1 MIFDELDAQGPTTRA
16 VAIVHTSRAGKA
28 VGATVAVRGFATFQD
43 LLVPL
48 ADAVADFIEIFASG
62 ENVGAGR
69 GTGTTSEAVSRSDAG
84 IGGFASERIV

>member
-1 MIFDELDAQGPTTRA
+1 MICEELDAQGPTTRA
-16 VAIVHTSRAGKA
+16 VAIVHMSRAGKA
-28 VGATVAVRGFATFQD
+28 EGATVAQRGVATFQD

-48 ADAVADFIEIFASG
+48 ADAVADITEILASG

-84 IGGFASERIV
+84 IGGSASERIV